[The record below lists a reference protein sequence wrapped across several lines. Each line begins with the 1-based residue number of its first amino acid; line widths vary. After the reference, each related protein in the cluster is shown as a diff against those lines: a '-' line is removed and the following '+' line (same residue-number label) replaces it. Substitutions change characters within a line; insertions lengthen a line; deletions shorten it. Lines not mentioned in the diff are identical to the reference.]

1 MIKHVV
7 MWKLKD
13 FANGKSKSENALE
26 IKHKLEA
33 LKEVIPG
40 ILKLEVGIDFSK
52 TENSSDIVLY
62 SEFDS
67 RESLNKYQMHPEHEK
82 LKPFVLSCRTERRIV
97 DFES

>member
-52 TENSSDIVLY
+52 TENSSDIILY

-67 RESLNKYQMHPEHEK
+67 RESLNIYQMHPEHEK
-82 LKPFVLSCRTERRIV
+82 LKPYVLSCRTERRIV
-97 DFES
+97 DYEV